1 MKKPQQYYLTIDEL
15 PLFNWIKCNEGKL
28 EYVRKQIDEGNA
40 EDDAAAFEAVYDEY
54 LKLQGVS
61 TSYMR
66 IIESMKIKALNEL
79 EFVITGNRL
88 KLSRAQIE
96 EAKLGE
102 MVKLMSGNA
111 GVEKAIVH
119 LSRWIGSHINSRT
132 ISTKEYFI
140 MLSEYQTAHKTQ

>member
-28 EYVRKQIDEGNA
+28 EYVRKEIDEGNA
-40 EDDAAAFEAVYDEY
+40 EDDATAFEAVYDEY

-102 MVKLMSGNA
+102 MLKLMSSNS
-111 GVEKAIVH
+111 GVERAIIH
-119 LSRWIGSHINSRT
+119 LSKWIGSHINSRT
-132 ISTKEYFI
+132 ISAKEYFI
-140 MLSEYQTAHKTQ
+140 MLSEYQNAHKTQ